1 MKPVYHLHP
10 AKTKDMPAI
19 RSLIRETGINPL
31 GLDRQRF
38 IVAVNSDHQVI
49 GTGQIKIHRDGA
61 RELASIA
68 VRPDWRRQGVARAI
82 IERLLSE
89 NSGIL
94 YLTCREHLGQFYAR
108 FGFQV
113 IERYEMPAYFRRVA
127 TFFSFLDRLGVMKE
141 GLLVMSRPEKIWLPS
156 TKKSVDVLDHNS

>member
-1 MKPVYHLHP
+1 MNPHYQLHP
-10 AKTKDMPAI
+10 ANAEDMPAI

-31 GLDRQRF
+31 GLDWRRF
-38 IVAVNSDHQVI
+38 IVAVNGDPQLI
-49 GTGQIKIHRDGA
+49 GTGQIKPHRDGS

-68 VRPDWRRQGVARAI
+68 VRPGWRRQGVARAI

-94 YLTCREHLGQFYAR
+94 YLTCREHLGIFYAR

-113 IERYEMPAYFRRVA
+113 IEGAEMPPYFRRA
-127 TFFSFLDRLGVMKE
+127 IKFFSLLRRIGAANE
-141 GLLVMSRPEKIWLPS
+141 GLLVMKR
-156 TKKSVDVLDHNS
+156 TDV